1 MTEARL
7 AVVSGTAG
15 AIGGAIAEVLVA
27 DGWQVIGVD
36 RRSSTEPILFVGEVI
51 GDVSLASTWRGVR
64 DRVRDIGGGLQ
75 GLVHAAA
82 MQVCSPLQDTGEADW
97 DRVMAVNLK
106 AVYLAGRELHE
117 ALANAH
123 GAVVGIGSVH
133 AQATSNNIAAYA
145 ASKGALSAL
154 LRALAIEWAQ
164 YGIRVNTVLPGA
176 VDSDMLRDGLMRGH
190 LDGANIEDRL
200 KQLAAR
206 TVIGRVGRPT
216 EIASMVRFLL
226 DPALSSFVTGAEFVV
241 DGGALARL
249 STE

>member
-1 MTEARL
+1 MTTARL

-15 AIGGAIAEVLVA
+15 AIGGAIAEALAV
-27 DGWQVIGVD
+27 DGWQVVGVD
-36 RRSSTEPILFVGEVI
+36 RRPSAEALPLAGEIV
-51 GDVSLASTWRGVR
+51 GDVSLAATWQAVR
-64 DRVRDIGGGLQ
+64 ERVNDAHAGLR

-82 MQVCSPLQDTGEADW
+82 MQVCSPLRDTDEADW
-97 DRVMAVNLK
+97 DRVMATNVK
-106 AVYLAGRELHE
+106 AVYLAGRALH
-117 ALANAH
+117 ASLASVK

-133 AQATSNNIAAYA
+133 AQATSTNIAAYA

-154 LRALAIEWAQ
+154 LRALAVEWAHD
-164 YGIRVNTVLPGA
+164 GIRVNTVLPGA

-190 LDGANIEDRL
+190 LEGEDVEERL
-200 KQLAAR
+200 DQLAAR
-206 TVIGRVGRPT
+206 TVIGRIGRPA
-216 EIASMVRFLL
+216 EVASMVRFLL